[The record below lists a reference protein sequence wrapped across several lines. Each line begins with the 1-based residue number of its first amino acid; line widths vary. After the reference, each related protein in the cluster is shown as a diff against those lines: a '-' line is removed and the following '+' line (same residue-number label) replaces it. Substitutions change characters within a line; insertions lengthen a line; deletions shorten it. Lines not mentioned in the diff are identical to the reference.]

1 MPTGLSTCVAATSPS
16 SSRSWLGCVPRF
28 RVYGRDLALKIRYP
42 GVARSITSDVDNV
55 AVLLRL
61 LNLLP
66 LYLDV
71 DAIAGEAARELLENR
86 LQTAKVRGSSVS

>member
-1 MPTGLSTCVAATSPS
+1 M
-16 SSRSWLGCVPRF
+16 
-28 RVYGRDLALKIRYP
+28 
-42 GVARSITSDVDNV
+42 ARSITSDVDNV

-86 LQTAKVRGSSVS
+86 LQTATVRGSSVS